1 MNAGPWLMGAR
12 DLRSVVRGSKRPLH
26 SLAILS
32 GQLLRS
38 ANGILELPEIE
49 YHLTTPKIPSEEIR
63 ETVATARFPEVDLDQ
78 LPASGGSQ
86 ARSGRDFRKSER
98 ICPSCQFAAPVR
110 HRGVLGPNWREAAMK
125 AVCLGS
131 RRRAELG
138 NLTGSTPLSGAQKG
152 LRRSTAASV
161 KQLTAPMGG
170 LR

>member
-1 MNAGPWLMGAR
+1 MVGILNRMNAGPWLMGAR

-86 ARSGRDFRKSER
+86 ARSGEISVNRKG
-98 ICPSCQFAAPVR
+98 FA
-110 HRGVLGPNWREAAMK
+110 
-125 AVCLGS
+125 
-131 RRRAELG
+131 RRA
-138 NLTGSTPLSGAQKG
+138 NLPHPYATEGSWG
-152 LRRSTAASV
+152 RI
-161 KQLTAPMGG
+161 GG
-170 LR
+170 RPR